1 MLDQPARAG
10 TRSAGIRVVEVTVD
24 GGYRP
29 AVINARAGEP
39 LRLVFHRLDGSECAE
54 RVVFSAP
61 RLERHLAPAGT
72 TVVDLPPQ
80 PPGEVRFTCGM
91 GRFVGRIELTEAPGS
106 VPAQWRR
113 KLGQLEAPLGTAL
126 LLWIVSLPLIALLAV
141 LTLDT
146 TTALVV
152 AATALAAWIAACVWV
167 FDRHHLRFRRP

>member
-1 MLDQPARAG
+1 
-10 TRSAGIRVVEVTVD
+10 
-24 GGYRP
+24 
-29 AVINARAGEP
+29 
-39 LRLVFHRLDGSECAE
+39 
-54 RVVFSAP
+54 
-61 RLERHLAPAGT
+61 
-72 TVVDLPPQ
+72 
-80 PPGEVRFTCGM
+80 M